1 MALFQRISSYLLF
14 SLHLLVGFFLLFEA
28 QLQLP
33 SWMIPV
39 GRMHP
44 LLLHLPIGF
53 LILAGLLWVLRK
65 AFPFEGFTN
74 LLSFILALT
83 ALGAV
88 LTALVGFFLSR
99 EEGYE
104 GEILDWHKYT
114 GVALSFLCYILWA
127 VFERSQEQKWMGPLL
142 AGSWVGLLVAG
153 HLGASLTHGEDFLFP
168 FRESAKTMAYTDET
182 TVYEAAIVPILKA
195 KCYQCHNE
203 QKTKGEL
210 LMTTLV
216 GLQKGGKNGPIWVA
230 GDALNSHLIQRANL
244 PLEDK
249 KHMPPKGKPQ
259 LTLDEIALLTTW
271 INDGANTQ
279 QTVGQLASDHT
290 IRRYLAA
297 TMSVATGE
305 ITYDFD
311 PAKPKVLE
319 TLNTPFRVVYP
330 IAAGS
335 PALQADFFVRQAFQK
350 EQLSDLTE
358 IKEQLIGLNM
368 TNMPITDAE
377 LGVIS
382 QLSRLEKLTLT
393 NTDLSGEK
401 IGELNKL
408 TSLRSLSLSGT
419 KVTPTQLSALAGH
432 PSLRQLFVWNTVLS
446 QNDVAALQ
454 KKLPKVKI
462 ELGYVPDE
470 KETIRLNPPV
480 LENESFVLT
489 DTKPVTLKH
498 PLKGAEI
505 RYSLDGTEPDSVSST
520 VYKGPLQLTR
530 YTTLKAR
537 AVKEGWY
544 ASEIVSYTFFK
555 GTYRPTTASLL
566 QNTNPKYPGE
576 GGRTLIDFKKGE
588 PNEFNNKAWLGYREN
603 PFEALFEFTKATPVR
618 SVMLS
623 TGRNI
628 GGYIFPP
635 TSVELWAG
643 PSASQLK
650 LIQRLSPTQ
659 PTGSERSRI
668 EPIEL
673 TIKEGDYTHYKV
685 VARPL
690 KKLPPWHPGKGE
702 PAWVFIDEV
711 FFN

>member
-1 MALFQRISSYLLF
+1 MALFQRISSYVLF
-14 SLHLLVGFFLLFEA
+14 SLHILLVFFLLFEE
-28 QLQLP
+28 QLILP
-33 SWMIPV
+33 SWMIPL
-39 GRMHP
+39 GRLHP
-44 LLLHLPIGF
+44 LMLHLPVGF
-53 LILAGLLWVLRK
+53 LVLAGILWVLRK
-65 AFPFEGFTN
+65 EFQFEGFAK
-74 LLSFILALT
+74 LLAFIF
-83 ALGAV
+83 V
-88 LTALVGFFLSR
+88 LTALSAAVAALMGFFLSR

-104 GEILDWHKYT
+104 GDLLAWHKYT
-114 GVALSFLCYILWA
+114 GVALSFLCYALWA
-127 VFERSQEQKWMGPLL
+127 IFERSQYQKWVSPLL
-142 AGSWVGLLVAG
+142 GSSLVGLLVAG

-168 FRESAKTMAYTDET
+168 FKDQPAEMAFTDES
-182 TVYEAAIVPILKA
+182 TVYEAAVVPILKA

-210 LMTTLV
+210 LMTTLA

-230 GDALNSHLIQRANL
+230 GDALNSHMIQRANL

-259 LTLDEIALLTTW
+259 LTLDEISILTTW
-271 INDGANTQ
+271 INDGASIK
-279 QTVGQLASDHT
+279 QTVGQLAANHP
-290 IRRYLAA
+290 IRNYLAA
-297 TMSVATGE
+297 SLSGAAEEV
-305 ITYDFD
+305 TYDFD

-350 EQLSDLTE
+350 EQLADLTE

-377 LGVIS
+377 LSVIS
-382 QLSRLEKLTLT
+382 QLARLEKLTLT
-393 NTDLSGEK
+393 NTDLTGEK

-419 KVTPTQLSALAGH
+419 KVTPTHLSALAGH
-432 PSLRQLFVWNTVLS
+432 PSLRQLFVWNTTLS
-446 QNDVAALQ
+446 QNDLTALQ

-505 RYSLDGTEPDSVSST
+505 RYTLDGTEPDSVSSP
-520 VYKGPLQLTR
+520 VYKGPIKLTR
-530 YTTLKAR
+530 YTTFKAR

-588 PNEFNNKAWLGYREN
+588 PNDFNNKAWLGYREN
-603 PFEALFEFTKATPVR
+603 PFEAMFEFTKATPVR

-650 LIQRLSPTQ
+650 LIQRFTPTQ